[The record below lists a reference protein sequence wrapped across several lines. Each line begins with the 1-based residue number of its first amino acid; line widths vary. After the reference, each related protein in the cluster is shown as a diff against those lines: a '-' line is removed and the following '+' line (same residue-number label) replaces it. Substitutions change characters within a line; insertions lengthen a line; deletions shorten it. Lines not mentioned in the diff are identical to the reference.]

1 MEPKLLVAMH
11 LVMQEPMHQE
21 VMHQVEPILLRE
33 QQICERTPW
42 RSCSSGEPGKTLL
55 HAKFQPK
62 IRCSVMGSWHAGSP
76 VCACRFRLR
85 A

>member
-11 LVMQEPMHQE
+11 LVMQEPKAMHQQ

-42 RSCSSGEPGKTLL
+42 RS
-55 HAKFQPK
+55 
-62 IRCSVMGSWHAGSP
+62 
-76 VCACRFRLR
+76 
-85 A
+85 